1 MDKSV
6 ISLGTKHEQALIEKY
21 IDRDL
26 PGTVDHELGTRLAQ
40 HGRRVVDELARM
52 GLNAQI

>member
-6 ISLGTKHEQALIEKY
+6 VSLRIEHEQALIEKY

-40 HGRRVVDELARM
+40 DGGRVVDELAGM
-52 GLNAQI
+52 GLDA